1 MDKKLRTQSID
12 LSVENY
18 LKYEEERMES
28 EIIKFRT
35 FNNKR
40 YTLNNHLIPY
50 LLDIGITKTRQINDD
65 TFSRYLIYRKGVTK
79 LTLQMEIS
87 QIKDFLSNW
96 LVKKRLIEPEVVSNK
111 KLFPEVKIKMNDL
124 MSNPPISGKDWMV
137 INQEIRR
144 WVKESI
150 DMSNHRVNL
159 WRNLFWNFTMIS
171 KNSGCRP
178 EELMKLKWRD
188 VDVVDVGRISESK
201 RQGEIEDMKSEG
213 IDVISNENYD
223 DGGWVEGK
231 ESIGREQRLISYITV
246 TSGKTGQI
254 REVPTNTGYVFVRW
268 RDFLNSYYDKHFTN
282 EEVQGN
288 DLVFGNVNNEGK
300 PYYYTMFTKSWRTI
314 RELVQDRLEG
324 NKFSD
329 EPYTIYSMRST
340 FIENKLVDGLDL
352 FLLSRISGHD
362 PKVLLKYYERMDI
375 RKRSEEITAIHY
387 GKRKKDYKTIQ
398 LFNE

>member
-171 KNSGCRP
+171 KNSG
-178 EELMKLKWRD
+178 
-188 VDVVDVGRISESK
+188 
-201 RQGEIEDMKSEG
+201 
-213 IDVISNENYD
+213 
-223 DGGWVEGK
+223 
-231 ESIGREQRLISYITV
+231 
-246 TSGKTGQI
+246 
-254 REVPTNTGYVFVRW
+254 
-268 RDFLNSYYDKHFTN
+268 
-282 EEVQGN
+282 
-288 DLVFGNVNNEGK
+288 
-300 PYYYTMFTKSWRTI
+300 
-314 RELVQDRLEG
+314 
-324 NKFSD
+324 
-329 EPYTIYSMRST
+329 
-340 FIENKLVDGLDL
+340 
-352 FLLSRISGHD
+352 
-362 PKVLLKYYERMDI
+362 
-375 RKRSEEITAIHY
+375 
-387 GKRKKDYKTIQ
+387 
-398 LFNE
+398 